1 MGNGMCSR
9 KQKRIFQTLLL
20 LTVVFGFLYG
30 AMLYYELQA
39 QLRKAEAVA
48 QKYQQHQE
56 SLSAQL
62 QGTVSG
68 ARRPAGN
75 FAPSLPP
82 GWESGFGEQ
91 FGIAGATSDLRG
103 HQRRALQGRRVPSVR
118 GLDIPDVR
126 VPKAIP
132 FGMGST
138 SPWTR
143 WAADGHTDS
152 CLPALTEGPVQSR
165 QASQQPSRPFCQPIP
180 AGHGSLLLATGFS
193 FEGVSNPRKWGVWQR
208 FLKLCYFFFSLQGK
222 LSPIPAAHNE

>member
-118 GLDIPDVR
+118 GIGHPR
-126 VPKAIP
+126 RP
-132 FGMGST
+132 GSK
-138 SPWTR
+138 
-143 WAADGHTDS
+143 G
-152 CLPALTEGPVQSR
+152 
-165 QASQQPSRPFCQPIP
+165 
-180 AGHGSLLLATGFS
+180 GSLWNGEHQPLDPLGSGWAHGLLS
-193 FEGVSNPRKWGVWQR
+193 SSS
-208 FLKLCYFFFSLQGK
+208 Y
-222 LSPIPAAHNE
+222 